1 MSYKN
6 YRAFYM
12 LLIRI
17 FIVVAVVG
25 VVVLLYAGLHDN
37 PSNVAFSL
45 IAFIISVAALVMTT
59 LQSLSIAR
67 QVQLAQRSAR
77 LVAQATDR
85 LEQLVVQDGRLEK
98 EIAKDLEFDRAIV
111 AVLEEYG
118 IGDDHVVRAQVA
130 QKIAQ
135 AVGETTLRKERVN
148 S

>member
-6 YRAFYM
+6 YQAFYF
-12 LLIRI
+12 LLIKI

-25 VVVLLYAGLHDN
+25 IIILLYAGLHDN

-45 IAFIISVAALVMTT
+45 IAFVVSVAALVMTT

-77 LVAQATDR
+77 LVSEATDR
-85 LEQLVVQDGRLEK
+85 LEQLVAQDGKLER
-98 EIAKDLEFDRAIV
+98 EIEKDIKLDRSIV

-118 IGDDHVVRAQVA
+118 IGDDQVVRAQVA
-130 QKIAQ
+130 SKIAQ
-135 AVGETTLRKERVN
+135 AVNKTTE
-148 S
+148 